1 MPTGTSPAHE
11 GAALERRVLGHGIAL
26 GPVGAGSI
34 GHDLVFTSRQG
45 GRDLALV
52 EGTANLAQCLSVALL
67 TAPGTD
73 PFHVGFGF
81 DGLRVLTQGLTP
93 PMALELLRL
102 SVLRTLAADARVA
115 EVVELTLAETAPGS
129 RRWQATAVLRTVV
142 GSALHTVIGE
152 VTADA

>member
-1 MPTGTSPAHE
+1 MSPDVSSARE

-26 GPVGAGSI
+26 RPVGDGSI
-34 GHDLVFTSRQG
+34 GHDLVFTRTEG
-45 GRDLALV
+45 GLDLALV

-67 TAPGTD
+67 TTPGTD

-81 DGLRVLTQGLTP
+81 DGLRVLTRGLTP

-102 SVLRTLAADARVA
+102 SVLRTLAADSRVA
-115 EVVELTLAETAPGS
+115 EVVELTLTETAPGS
-129 RRWQATAVLRTVV
+129 RRWQVTAILRTVL
-142 GSALHTVIGE
+142 GNAPHTMIGE